1 MSVNFT
7 LRRKAGAGWQQPHT
21 ITVLSPSSVFTLFV
35 CLLVLLALLL
45 VFSGVAGIALGPIL
59 VMMGWSLLKFAVGM
73 LLLMFLFRL
82 VMRLLQTLFRATRT
96 SPAARQFATQVR
108 PWLHLCF
115 TLIIQG
121 IRAFIRWYQD
131 QQGGA

>member
-45 VFSGVAGIALGPIL
+45 VFSGMAGIALGPIL
-59 VMMGWSLLKFAVGM
+59 VMMGWSLLKFAAGM

-82 VMRLLQTLFRATRT
+82 TLRVLQSLIKATRT
-96 SPAARQFATQVR
+96 SPAARQFITQAR
-108 PWLHLCF
+108 PWLLLAL
-115 TLIIQG
+115 TLIKVG
-121 IRAFIRWYQD
+121 ARAFIRWYQD